1 MTDGASYRTAE
12 VESVRRTAEDSEF
25 GSRPVAPRKRI
36 VMSKTFSLFEE
47 EIAIINSALIS
58 YRKLSGELSPTT
70 SNPDSVRAAIYLL
83 AEKSPEEQTQLIAI
97 HRGRGRR

>member
-36 VMSKTFSLFEE
+36 VMSKTFSHARAATLFEE
-47 EIAIINSALIS
+47 EIAII
-58 YRKLSGELSPTT
+58 
-70 SNPDSVRAAIYLL
+70 
-83 AEKSPEEQTQLIAI
+83 
-97 HRGRGRR
+97 

>member
-1 MTDGASYRTAE
+1 MTDGASYRTADI
-12 VESVRRTAEDSEF
+12 ESVRRTAEDSEF

-47 EIAIINSALIS
+47 ETAIINSALIS

-70 SNPDSVRAAIYLL
+70 SNPDAVRAAIYLL
-83 AEKSPEEQTQLIAI
+83 AEK
-97 HRGRGRR
+97 

>member
-47 EIAIINSALIS
+47 EIAII
-58 YRKLSGELSPTT
+58 
-70 SNPDSVRAAIYLL
+70 
-83 AEKSPEEQTQLIAI
+83 
-97 HRGRGRR
+97 